1 MTPILLWALAAAPPP
16 DIPPEPEQPSSWM
29 SDEDY
34 PAAAIRAGESGT
46 AAIRLDVDSE
56 GRVTGCT
63 ITASS
68 GSATLDS
75 ATCRIMQTRARFRPA
90 RDGGKAVASTWSSRI
105 TWRLPE
111 GGTDILPPPGSVT
124 ISFTLTPDGRVT
136 GCSSQKVGA
145 GAPEDGEAV
154 CRAPESSRYHLYLSE
169 LAPRY
174 RIVRI
179 GFGAMAGVSP
189 DAVLPPVEGELIQRR
204 QVELWPPIGTD
215 GPIRCRTLA
224 AVGPDPFSADLCAT
238 LRARGETVEAE
249 AALGREAGLIVDEAV
264 RGIRRR

>member
-16 DIPPEPEQPSSWM
+16 DIHPEPEQPSSWM
-29 SDEDY
+29 SDQDY

-46 AAIRLDVDSE
+46 VAIRLDVDAQ

-63 ITASS
+63 VTASS

-75 ATCRIMQTRARFRPA
+75 TTCRIMQTRGHFRPA
-90 RDGGKAVASTWSSRI
+90 RDGGGKEVASTWSTRI

-111 GGTDILPPPGSVT
+111 GGTDILPPPGAVT
-124 ISFTLTPDGRVT
+124 ISFTLTREGRVT
-136 GCSSQKVGA
+136 GCSSQKVGV
-145 GAPEDGEAV
+145 GASEDGEAV
-154 CRAPESSRYHLYLSE
+154 CRAPEGSRYHLYLSE

-179 GFGAMAGVSP
+179 GFGAMAGANP
-189 DAVLPPVEGELIQRR
+189 DAVLPPADGELVQRR
-204 QVELWPPIGTD
+204 LVELWPPVGAD

-238 LRARGETVEAE
+238 LRARGEAVEAE
-249 AALGREAGLIVDEAV
+249 AGLEREAGLIVDETV
-264 RGIRRR
+264 RGIRR